1 MCVRLII
8 KQFTQKELL
17 GHGYQQVKGAAIIGI
32 AVRRFLFLC
41 IHPKLVVMWYDLR
54 HKVMHKVLGEI
65 YFIGVQS
72 SAVLASGL
80 MSTVV
85 IYYK

>member
-1 MCVRLII
+1 MCVRLI

-32 AVRRFLFLC
+32 AVGRFLFLC

-54 HKVMHKVLGEI
+54 HKFLEK
-65 YFIGVQS
+65 FILS
-72 SAVLASGL
+72 EYRAVL
-80 MSTVV
+80 
-85 IYYK
+85 Y